1 MKNKLRPIEIASMVL
16 TERGYDIS
24 AEDRT
29 YAYAHGPDF
38 NVRADTER
46 NVIEF
51 GLVKS
56 FDRWAN
62 STDHTVHVTKWW
74 DDRVIEAAFE
84 EAEQV
89 LLGK

>member
-1 MKNKLRPIEIASMVL
+1 MAKKPRPIETTRIIL
-16 TERGYDIS
+16 EERGFEVY

-29 YAYAHGPDF
+29 YAYASGPKLY
-38 NVRADTER
+38 VRADCDR

-51 GLVKS
+51 GVAKT

-74 DDRVIEAAFE
+74 DVPTIERAFD
-84 EAEQV
+84 EAEKV
-89 LLGK
+89 LL